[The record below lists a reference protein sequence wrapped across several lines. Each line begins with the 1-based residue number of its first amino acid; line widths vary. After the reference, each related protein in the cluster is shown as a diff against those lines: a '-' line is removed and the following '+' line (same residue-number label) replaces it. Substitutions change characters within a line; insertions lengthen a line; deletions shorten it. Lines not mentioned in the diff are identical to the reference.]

1 MRFCTNCGAELQE
14 QIKFCP
20 SCGTQIQTISNGAQ
34 SKSYPI
40 QNAQPRS
47 SKDVMSG
54 LLKSAKNGIA
64 GVVHTVQSRPNQ
76 SEAKNAYMSYVGSHA
91 EAENTAM
98 LTNCPNCGSAVDS
111 MSARC
116 GFCGTELIHNS
127 QAFGCKELCDRLDLI
142 EASRPKET
150 VFSFVTGLANK
161 ALDQNKLA
169 PTDQQKIELISNFVV
184 PNTKADIMEFLFLA
198 KTRIE
203 ACNKLSSS
211 DDEYVAMVQDEL
223 LSVWKTKFEQTIKK
237 AKLVLSNDPDFNAFY
252 MQYLKEQ
259 EEEDRRI
266 NRLNRVCQY
275 CGGKF
280 KGFTHKTC
288 VKCGKPKDY

>member
-127 QAFGCKELCDRLDLI
+127 QAFGCI
-142 EASRPKET
+142 
-150 VFSFVTGLANK
+150 FSFVTGLANK
-161 ALDQNKLA
+161 ALDRNKLA

-203 ACNKLSSS
+203 ACNRLSPL
-211 DDEYVAMVQDEL
+211 DDEYVAMVQRKL

-237 AKLVLSNDPDFNAFY
+237 AKLVLSNDPDFNEFY